1 MSIDFAAMSDG
12 DDRYGATGIVD
23 MVDNAVIA
31 DANSPFGSSNK
42 FLSTGRSRVAAQV
55 FYDSKNRRDE
65 LIVSFL
71 KAG

>member
-1 MSIDFAAMSDG
+1 MGDG

-23 MVDNAVIA
+23 LVDNAVIS
-31 DANSPFGSSNK
+31 DANSPFGSSHK
-42 FLSTGRSRVAAQV
+42 FLNTGRSRVAAQA
-55 FYDSKNRRDE
+55 FYGSKNRRDE